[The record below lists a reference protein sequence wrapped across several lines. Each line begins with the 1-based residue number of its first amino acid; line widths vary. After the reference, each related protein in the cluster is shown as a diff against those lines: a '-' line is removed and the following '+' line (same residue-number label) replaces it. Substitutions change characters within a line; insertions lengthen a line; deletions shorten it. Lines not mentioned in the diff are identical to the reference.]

1 MPGEILKPTM
11 ETTLTSAS
19 GAPSKFLAAFDR
31 FDASIRAK
39 APGWLQAIH
48 KGGIAYFAE
57 LGFPAADHEEW
68 RFINL
73 DPIRRLDF
81 SLAEPP
87 AALTREALAPFLISG
102 VEGPRLIFLDGVFQ
116 PALSNGVSQS
126 GPLVVQSLGEAWRA
140 APAPLKQHLARVAR
154 YDENGFTAL
163 NTAFLSDGALILA
176 SPGHEEP
183 SPIHILHLS
192 SAAKAGAST
201 QPRSLIIAQK
211 GARIRVVEAYAT
223 LGGEAVFT
231 NAVTEV
237 VLEQDAFVEHC
248 KTQEENHQALHIAT
262 IQSQQARSS
271 HFLSHSISLGALLA
285 RNTIT
290 CSLDGE
296 RAEATLNGLYLGQ
309 DRQTVDHHT
318 AIHHNQPNCP
328 SHEFYHGILDD
339 RSQAVFNGKIFVRP
353 EAQKTD
359 AKQTN
364 RNLLLSPDASINTKP
379 QLEIFADDVRCT
391 HGATIGQLNE
401 DQIFYLRA
409 RGIGRET
416 ARKMLVHA
424 FASEIVNRVSIP
436 ELRGRLDAELFR
448 RYEN

>member
-1 MPGEILKPTM
+1 M
-11 ETTLTSAS
+11 ETTLPTPNS
-19 GAPSKFLAAFDR
+19 APSPFLAAFDR
-31 FDASIRAK
+31 FDGEIRAK
-39 APGWLQAIH
+39 APAWLQAIH

-81 SLAEPP
+81 TLAGTEG
-87 AALTREALAPFLISG
+87 AGALTPEELAPFLIPG
-102 VEGPRLIFLDGVFQ
+102 APGRRLVFLDGVHQ
-116 PALSNGVSQS
+116 PALSTGGSAT
-126 GPLVVQSLGEAWRA
+126 GPLVLQSLAEVWKS
-140 APAPLKQHLARVAR
+140 APALLKQHLARVAR
-154 YDENGFTAL
+154 YDENGFIAL
-163 NTAFLSDGALILA
+163 NTAFLSDGALVIA
-176 SPGHEEP
+176 GPGHVEAD
-183 SPIHILHLS
+183 PIHILHLS
-192 SAAKAGAST
+192 RAARAGAST
-201 QPRSLIIAQK
+201 QPRSLIIAQR
-211 GARIRVVEAYAT
+211 GARVRVVESYAT
-223 LGGEAVFT
+223 LGEAAVFT

-237 VLEQDAFVEHC
+237 VLERDAHVEHC
-248 KTQEENHQALHIAT
+248 KTQEENHQSLHVAT
-262 IQSQQARSS
+262 IQSQQAGGS

-296 RAEATLNGLYLGQ
+296 RSEATLNGLYLGQ

-328 SHEFYHGILDD
+328 SHEFYHGIMDD

-364 RNLLLSPDASINTKP
+364 RNLLLSPDAGVNTKP

-391 HGATIGQLNE
+391 HGATIGQLDD
-401 DQIFYLRA
+401 DQIFYLQA

-424 FASEIVNRVSIP
+424 FASEIVERITIP
-436 ELRGRLDAELFR
+436 ELRRRLDAELFR